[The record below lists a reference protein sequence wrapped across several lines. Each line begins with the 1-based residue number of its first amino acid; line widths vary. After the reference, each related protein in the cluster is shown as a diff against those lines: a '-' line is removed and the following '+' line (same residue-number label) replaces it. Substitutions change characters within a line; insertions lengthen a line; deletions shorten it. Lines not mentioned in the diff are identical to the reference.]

1 MLSLNKLHG
10 SGRSSYV
17 VSCELPDGNDHHVLR
32 SKKFECRGVEDLGA
46 QANAV
51 RFAKAAETVPE
62 FRAFL
67 FGSETDGFGRDQ
79 RIRVRSYV
87 CMREKQL
94 TGVRYGVAMCRLESG
109 QLRSI
114 SFFRGTASDEVAGAK
129 GEKQVLEK
137 AEQFLRS
144 VAFENWRRQGSRES
158 LLKNREQ
165 AAGSTH
171 NLGKERGLKHPHS
184 FVEIDQG
191 EKVDCKCGKNRSHGL
206 MMACERCGAW
216 EHAECQGFR
225 SDKQVVVPR
234 QCSPMPLSSLFC
246 QERRCSDSWT
256 AVSTLVYEP
265 MLGLHQG
272 LYQELGMFYR
282 GRYMCPPIQEA
293 RASEHC
299 FV

>member
-1 MLSLNKLHG
+1 MLSLNKLLG
-10 SGRSSYV
+10 NGRSSYV
-17 VSCELPDGNDHHVLR
+17 VSCELPDGTDHHVVKSR
-32 SKKFECRGVEDLGA
+32 NFDCSSADDLGA

-67 FGSETDGFGRDQ
+67 FGDSDGQRKEQQQ
-79 RIRVRSYV
+79 RIKVRSYV
-87 CMREKQL
+87 CMREKQV
-94 TGVRYGVAMCRLESG
+94 TGVRYAVAMCRLDNG

-114 SFFRGTASDEVAGAK
+114 SFLRGGDDVTDAR
-129 GEKQVLEK
+129 GENQVLGR

-144 VAFENWRRQGSRES
+144 VAFENWRKQVSKESPLKSREQ
-158 LLKNREQ
+158 Q
-165 AAGSTH
+165 AHGSQQ

-225 SDKQVVVPR
+225 SKQQVANVT
-234 QCSPMPLSSLFC
+234 LSSLFC
-246 QERRCSDSWT
+246 QEHRRSDSWN
-256 AVSTLVYEP
+256 P

-272 LYQELGMFYR
+272 LCQMFICR
-282 GRYMCPPIQEA
+282 SIQEA
-293 RASEHC
+293 RASEPC
-299 FV
+299 CV

>member
-1 MLSLNKLHG
+1 MLSLNKLHV

-17 VSCELPDGNDHHVLR
+17 VSCELPDGHDHHVVK
-32 SKKFECRGVEDLGA
+32 SKKFDCSGVDDLGA

-51 RFAKAAETVPE
+51 RFAKGAETVPE

-67 FGSETDGFGRDQ
+67 FGEPDGLGRDQ

-94 TGVRYGVAMCRLESG
+94 TGARYAVAMCRLESG

-114 SFFRGTASDEVAGAK
+114 SFFRGTAADEVTDAR
-129 GEKQVLEK
+129 GEKQVLGK

-144 VAFENWRRQGSRES
+144 VAFENWRRQVSRES
-158 LLKNREQ
+158 LLKGREQ
-165 AAGSTH
+165 AAGNQH

-225 SDKQVVVPR
+225 SNKQVVVPR
-234 QCSPMPLSSLFC
+234 QCSPNPSFLPFLSGA
-246 QERRCSDSWT
+246 QT
-256 AVSTLVYEP
+256 
-265 MLGLHQG
+265 
-272 LYQELGMFYR
+272 
-282 GRYMCPPIQEA
+282 
-293 RASEHC
+293 
-299 FV
+299 